1 MDVLEPLSPKKRRCV
16 IKNILLRFNKA
27 ALAVLNDNQ
36 LQKESSARAMQMSKA
51 DAILLFYA
59 GNYSEQQRDGMA
71 AAINKLMDGST
82 RRHFGCIIP
91 YARTLNRHLGKIGA
105 KLKNKD
111 ISVVDLLEEEDDVD
125 IMLDLTICDD
135 DGEDSIQG
143 AIDVA
148 QAEDKKQPH
157 RAVFVK
163 DVMGRLVVPELKTIR
178 KYLPEAYKKMVEAG
192 AVDIVLAIDNHSRH
206 NFGGHSEK
214 LEQAVIKIVLPD
226 IDSVQQSNALAI
238 PIFFMDGDET
248 YASLQKVL
256 TAMLNES
263 LKKQVL
269 VPMQD
274 GEGMESLLVNWH
286 LCSDHQLAALFGGF
300 GGAGCNKPCF
310 LCDWD
315 RTAPGED
322 AILCSV

>member
-1 MDVLEPLSPKKRRCV
+1 
-16 IKNILLRFNKA
+16 
-27 ALAVLNDNQ
+27 
-36 LQKESSARAMQMSKA
+36 
-51 DAILLFYA
+51 
-59 GNYSEQQRDGMA
+59 
-71 AAINKLMDGST
+71 MDGST

-91 YARTLNRHLGKIGA
+91 YARTLNRHLDIIGA

-206 NFGGHSEK
+206 NFGGHSKK

-226 IDSVQQSNALAI
+226 IDSAQQSNALAI
-238 PIFFMDGDET
+238 PIFSKRGNKLCVDWG
-248 YASLQKVL
+248 VL
-256 TAMLNES
+256 N
-263 LKKQVL
+263 
-269 VPMQD
+269 
-274 GEGMESLLVNWH
+274 
-286 LCSDHQLAALFGGF
+286 
-300 GGAGCNKPCF
+300 
-310 LCDWD
+310 
-315 RTAPGED
+315 R
-322 AILCSV
+322 